1 MKTFLLSMAG
11 AFVAIFLF
19 IIVSFF
25 TLAALIG
32 AAAAGSDSQP
42 DEMVLTLDLREPLTD
57 QAPVSGFAAFSN
69 QQGFTDILV
78 KIDAAANDD
87 DVKGIF
93 IRASE
98 GAVGS
103 ARAEELRDALKDFR
117 ESGKFVVAHT
127 QGSLL
132 SSGPSAYRA
141 ISAADE
147 IWMQPGTELAVTGLS
162 FETQFLKG
170 LLDNLSVTAEIEALY
185 EYKNAPNSYKNE
197 TYTEPHRE
205 ALAVLAESVWSV
217 SIADIAE
224 DRGLQAANLRTLL
237 ESGPI
242 PAETAQ
248 ERALVDTLGWPEDAR
263 DAAKD
268 RADGADFISLTAYD
282 APTGRPGA
290 PMIAVVGGEGP
301 IITGSGGNDPF
312 ASTVGFG
319 SDRVARAILDAGEND
334 SVEAI
339 VFRVDSPGGS
349 PTASD
354 QIWNAI
360 ERVQADG
367 TPVIVSMGSVAA
379 SGGYYVSAGADHIVA
394 NDTTITGSIGIFGG
408 KLAIGEGLQRIGVNV
423 ESVTVGGTWTEA
435 FSVDRFTEE
444 QRADMISLL
453 ERGYDRFT
461 GIVAEG
467 RGMTQEE
474 VHEQARGRV
483 WSGADALERG
493 LVDSIGGFRD
503 AVDVAKVEAGLETED
518 RVQLI
523 YYPARQ
529 TGFEAL
535 EDAFGVSAQAA
546 GSAARLGALADDP
559 RLNALIDEIE
569 AARSGTLQARG
580 PVLIER

>member
-19 IIVSFF
+19 IFLCFAFLSV
-25 TLAALIG
+25 LIG
-32 AAAAGSDSQP
+32 AAASSDTQP
-42 DEMVLTLDLREPLTD
+42 DEIVLTLDLRGGFTD
-57 QAPVSGFAAFSN
+57 QAPTSGFAAFSGQN
-69 QQGFTDILV
+69 GFTDLLV
-78 KIDAAANDD
+78 KIDGAAEDD

-98 GAVGS
+98 GSVGS
-103 ARAEELRDALKDFR
+103 ARAEELRDALIDFR
-117 ESGKFVVAHT
+117 DTGKFVIAHT

-132 SSGPSAYRA
+132 SSGPSAYRS
-141 ISAADE
+141 ISASDE

-205 ALAVLAESVWSV
+205 ALAALAESIWAV
-217 SIADIAE
+217 SLEDIAE
-224 DRGLQAANLRTLL
+224 DRGLQTANLRTLL
-237 ESGPI
+237 EAGPI
-242 PAETAQ
+242 PAETAVD
-248 ERALVDTLGWPEDAR
+248 RALVDTLGWPEDAM
-263 DAAKD
+263 DAAKE
-268 RADGADFISLTAYD
+268 RAEGAELLDLASYN
-282 APTGRPGA
+282 APTARPGA
-290 PMIAVVGGEGP
+290 PMVAVVGGEGP
-301 IITGSGGNDPF
+301 IITGSGEDGPF

-319 SDRVARAILDAGEND
+319 SDRVARAILDAGKND
-334 SVEAI
+334 RVDAI
-339 VFRVDSPGGS
+339 VFRVESPGGS

-367 TPVIVSMGSVAA
+367 TPVVVSMGAVAA

-423 ESVTVGGTWTEA
+423 ESVTVGGSWTEA
-435 FSVDRFTEE
+435 FSVDRFTDE
-444 QRADMISLL
+444 QRAEMVALL

-461 GIVAEG
+461 SIVAEG
-467 RGMTQEE
+467 RGMNQDE
-474 VHEQARGRV
+474 VHERARGRV
-483 WSGADALERG
+483 WSGADALHNG

-503 AVDVAKVEAGLETED
+503 AINVAKVEAGLEAD
-518 RVQLI
+518 ADVQLI

-535 EDAFGVSAQAA
+535 ENAFGVSAEAA
-546 GSAARLGALADDP
+546 GSAARLGAIANDP
-559 RLNALIDEIE
+559 RLEAL
-569 AARSGTLQARG
+569 L
-580 PVLIER
+580 

>member
-11 AFVAIFLF
+11 AFVAIILF
-19 IIVSFF
+19 IIVSFVF
-25 TLAALIG
+25 LGAIIG
-32 AAAAGSDSQP
+32 AAASSDPQP
-42 DEMVLTLDLREPLTD
+42 DEIVLTLDLRQSLTD

-69 QQGFTDILV
+69 QQGFTDLLV
-78 KIDAAANDD
+78 KIDAASNDD
-87 DVKGIF
+87 DVKGMF

-103 ARAEELRDALKDFR
+103 ARAEELRDALIDFR
-117 ESGKFVVAHT
+117 ESGKFVVAHS

-132 SSGPSAYRA
+132 SSGPSAFRA

-197 TYTEPHRE
+197 TFTEPHRE
-205 ALAVLAESVWSV
+205 ALAALAESIWAV
-217 SIADIAE
+217 SLEDIAE

-242 PAETAQ
+242 PAETAMD
-248 ERALVDTLGWPEDAR
+248 RALIDTLGWPEDAR
-263 DAAKD
+263 DAAKA
-268 RADGADFISLTAYD
+268 RADDASFVSLANYT

-319 SDRVARAILDAGEND
+319 SDRVARAILEAGENER
-334 SVEAI
+334 VEAI

-379 SGGYYVSAGADHIVA
+379 SGGYYVSAGADHILA

-435 FSVDRFTEE
+435 FSVDRFTDE
-444 QRADMISLL
+444 QRTEMIELL
-453 ERGYDRFT
+453 QRGYDRFT

-467 RGMTQEE
+467 RGMTQDE

-483 WSGADALERG
+483 WSGADAMERG

-503 AVDVAKVEAGLETED
+503 AIDVAKVEAGLAAED
-518 RVQLI
+518 RVQLV
-523 YYPARQ
+523 YYPARLS
-529 TGFEAL
+529 GFEAL
-535 EDAFGVSAQAA
+535 ENAFGVSAEAA

-559 RLNALIDEIE
+559 RLNALINELE
-569 AARSGTLQARG
+569 AARSGTVQARG

>member
-19 IIVSFF
+19 IIISFVF
-25 TLAALIG
+25 LGVLIG
-32 AAAAGSDSQP
+32 AAASSDTLP
-42 DEMVLTLDLREPLTD
+42 DEMVLTLDLRQSLTD

-69 QQGFTDILV
+69 QQGFTDLLV
-78 KIDAAANDD
+78 KIDAARDDD
-87 DVKGIF
+87 DVKGLF
-93 IRASE
+93 IRGSE

-103 ARAEELRDALKDFR
+103 ARAEELRDALIDFR

-147 IWMQPGTELAVTGLS
+147 IWMQPGTDLAVTGLS

-197 TYTEPHRE
+197 TYTDPHRE
-205 ALAVLAESVWSV
+205 ALAALAESVWSV
-217 SIADIAE
+217 SIDDIAT
-224 DRGLQAANLRTLL
+224 DRGLQTANLRSLL
-237 ESGPI
+237 EAGPI
-242 PAETAQ
+242 PAETAM
-248 ERALVDTLGWPEDAR
+248 ERGLVDTLGWPEDAR
-263 DAAKD
+263 AAAKT
-268 RADGADFISLTAYD
+268 RADDADFVSLASYD

-290 PMIAVVGGEGP
+290 PMIAVVGGEGA

-334 SVEAI
+334 RVDAI

-360 ERVQADG
+360 EQVQEDG
-367 TPVIVSMGSVAA
+367 TPVVVSMGSVAA
-379 SGGYYVSAGADHIVA
+379 SGGYYVSAGADHILA

-423 ESVTVGGTWTEA
+423 ESVTVGGTWTDA
-435 FSVDRFTEE
+435 FSVDRFTDD
-444 QRADMISLL
+444 QRADMIMLL
-453 ERGYDRFT
+453 ERGYERFT

-467 RGMTQEE
+467 RGMTQAE

-493 LVDSIGGFRD
+493 LVDSIGGFRQ
-503 AVDVAKVEAGLETED
+503 AIDVAKSEAGLPPED
-518 RVQLI
+518 DVQLI

-535 EDAFGVSAQAA
+535 EDVFGVSAQAA
-546 GSAARLGALADDP
+546 GSAARLGALANDP
-559 RLNALIDEIE
+559 RLNALIEEIE